1 MGVDV
6 SSILAFGTDDQE
18 QGKKIVELLGQKDKN
33 DDALQ
38 YYITGDI
45 DESHIKNLTP
55 EQKEIVNDFMGFE
68 LWKNMYSGDFE
79 GFGIEDSPNTM
90 SEEDKKPVIDLFKK
104 YNLGEPSWVSFSHW
118 W

>member
-6 SSILAFGTDDQE
+6 SSVMAFGTNDEDI
-18 QGKKIVELLGQKDKN
+18 GDVITKLLGQKDKN

-45 DESHIKNLTP
+45 DESHIEELTP
-55 EQKEIVNDFMGFE
+55 EHQEIVKDFMGFE
-68 LWKNMYSGDFE
+68 LWENMYSSEFE
-79 GFGIEDSPNTM
+79 GFGIEGNPNTM
-90 SEEDKKPVIDLFKK
+90 SEEDKNSVAKLFKK
-104 YNLGEPSWVSFSHW
+104 YNLGEPGWVSFSHW